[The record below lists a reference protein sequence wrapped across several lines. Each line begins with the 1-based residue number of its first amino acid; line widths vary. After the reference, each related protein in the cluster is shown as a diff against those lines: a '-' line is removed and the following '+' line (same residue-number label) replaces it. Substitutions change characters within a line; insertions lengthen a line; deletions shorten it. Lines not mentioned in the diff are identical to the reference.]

1 MLASAFIDVIGVNIR
16 FSPQE
21 NGVANQLDKLQ
32 EALEYLGIHTI
43 RSPMLNSD
51 NFDDQIDEG
60 TIVVPGPGNDA
71 DDMDTT
77 ETYEHFA
84 DLGYKFLFH
93 YRQTNATTALLNDAI
108 SRTAAI
114 ANDHPGSVLAI
125 EGPNEPDNFGFTY
138 TRNVNGVVTTY
149 TNPIDVGNFVTLDL
163 IAAANGQPSLA
174 SAVTLNSSYA
184 LANQTPIAD
193 FFNGHPY
200 PSTAGNQPYNRLLT
214 AVNAVRSELGAAP
227 DADVPVYFTET
238 GYSTAVTTG
247 NAGTGYQFEG
257 VSEAVQAKQTLNLLM
272 DAALLGVDG
281 VVLYQL
287 FNGVGEPVRDPTNFG
302 QNYGLFRSPLDAD
315 PSVMSSAK
323 PVAHAIHNLTTI
335 LSENP
340 VTNMLAGFG
349 YAISGTGVDGK
360 TFASSSLLL
369 DTATGA
375 KDIVIWSEPD
385 IWNEATD
392 TEILAGSSVATI
404 SFGTQIVR
412 ARIFDP
418 LLDSVVQS
426 EVSYAS
432 TVNVN
437 VSDHPLIVQIIATGI
452 DVVGTSAVNVL
463 NGGTGEDRLSGL
475 AGNDTLDGKAGA
487 DLMIGG
493 IGNDTYV
500 VDNLGDLVVE
510 NLGEGTD
517 TVKTTFDYIL
527 GDNIE
532 KLTFTGTAG
541 AHGTGNALANTLL
554 GNTGDNVLVGLAG
567 KDVLTGGAGND
578 TLIGGEGL
586 DTLTGGVGNDRFVLD
601 SLTVS
606 ANRDTIKDFATGQDL
621 IVIDRSVFTAFA
633 GDAAGALDPAD
644 FFVGTAA
651 QTSAQ
656 HLIFNSANG
665 GLYYDA
671 DGAGGAVQVQIAALT
686 NFAAIAP
693 LAASD
698 IVLI

>member
-1 MLASAFIDVIGVNIR
+1 
-16 FSPQE
+16 
-21 NGVANQLDKLQ
+21 
-32 EALEYLGIHTI
+32 
-43 RSPMLNSD
+43 
-51 NFDDQIDEG
+51 
-60 TIVVPGPGNDA
+60 
-71 DDMDTT
+71 
-77 ETYEHFA
+77 
-84 DLGYKFLFH
+84 
-93 YRQTNATTALLNDAI
+93 
-108 SRTAAI
+108 
-114 ANDHPGSVLAI
+114 
-125 EGPNEPDNFGFTY
+125 
-138 TRNVNGVVTTY
+138 
-149 TNPIDVGNFVTLDL
+149 
-163 IAAANGQPSLA
+163 
-174 SAVTLNSSYA
+174 
-184 LANQTPIAD
+184 
-193 FFNGHPY
+193 
-200 PSTAGNQPYNRLLT
+200 
-214 AVNAVRSELGAAP
+214 
-227 DADVPVYFTET
+227 
-238 GYSTAVTTG
+238 
-247 NAGTGYQFEG
+247 
-257 VSEAVQAKQTLNLLM
+257 SEAVQAKQTLNLLM

-340 VTNMLAGFG
+340 ATNMLAGFG

-426 EVSYAS
+426 EVSYAI